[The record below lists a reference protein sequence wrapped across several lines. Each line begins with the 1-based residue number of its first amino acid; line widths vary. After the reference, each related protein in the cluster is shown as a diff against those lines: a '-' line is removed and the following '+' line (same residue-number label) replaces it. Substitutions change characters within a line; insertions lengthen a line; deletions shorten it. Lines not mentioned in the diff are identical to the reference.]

1 MVLDEHH
8 VIGTKLEF
16 LEKKLV
22 LARLVQIHGPGST
35 LETNPKCESEYPEVP
50 GHPILPGKSRFVH
63 KTVRHVEA
71 SFCLYHQPA
80 YVNRI

>member
-8 VIGTKLEF
+8 AIGTKLEF
-16 LEKKLV
+16 PEKKLV
-22 LARLVQIHGPGST
+22 LVRPGQIHGLGLT

-50 GHPILPGKSRFVH
+50 GHPILPGKSRFVY

-71 SFCLYHQPA
+71 SFCQYHQPA